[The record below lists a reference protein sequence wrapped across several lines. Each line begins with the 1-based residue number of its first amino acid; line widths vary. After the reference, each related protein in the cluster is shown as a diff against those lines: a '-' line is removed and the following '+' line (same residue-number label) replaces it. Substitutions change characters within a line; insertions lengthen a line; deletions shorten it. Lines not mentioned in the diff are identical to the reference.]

1 MIVFIPLI
9 LFSVLLNATAQLLL
23 KMVMSSLGELS
34 FSLEFVLRGVL
45 NPYIIGG
52 MGVYAVSIV
61 SWLIVLAK
69 VNVSVAYPFLSI
81 GFVFSAVVAY
91 FAFGEPLG
99 GLKILGI
106 ALICLGL
113 VCLTMAKG

>member
-1 MIVFIPLI
+1 M
-9 LFSVLLNATAQLLL
+9 FSVLLNTIAQLLL
-23 KMVMSSLGELS
+23 KKGMSSLGELS
-34 FSLEFVLRGVL
+34 LSMDCIMRGVL

-52 MGVYAVSIV
+52 MGIYAISIV

-81 GFVFSAVVAY
+81 GFIFSAIVAY